1 MRGVANVHPMTA
13 EMALQLGRALA
24 YLVRSG
30 PHRHRI
36 VVGKDTR
43 LSGYMLEQ
51 AIASG
56 ICSMGVDVMLSG
68 PLPTPGIAFLTE
80 SMRAD
85 AGVVISASH
94 NPYQDN
100 GIKFFSRDGFKL
112 PDELELQIERLV
124 LDGDEGDAGAQDFRA
139 LRPTATRI
147 GKAKRI
153 DDAIGRY
160 VVFLKSLFPK
170 DLTLD
175 GLTVVVDCAHGAA
188 YHVAPAVF
196 EELGAKVIPIGVKPD
211 GTNINDGCGAIHPE
225 GMARAIQKHG
235 ADLGLALDGDA
246 DRVILADEQGR
257 VVDGDAIMALVGRDL
272 IRQGTLAKR
281 TVVATVMSNLGLER
295 ALAPVKGRVVRTAVG
310 DRYVVEEMRRSG
322 YNFGGEQSGHL
333 IFLDH
338 VTTGDGV
345 AAALNVLAVMQREG
359 RPLSELARCF
369 EPVPQALVNVAV
381 REKRPLAELPAVARA
396 IARGR
401 EGARGGGARPRPVL
415 RDREQGPRAR
425 RGAGREAD
433 PRARRGDRGRAAQ
446 GARVAPARSRGRAT
460 RPGARFWVRFPACP
474 LASAST
480 STTSRRSASPA
491 ARSTPTRWPPR
502 CSRSSAAPTRSPSTC
517 ARTAGTS
524 RSGTSRSCAAPSR
537 PGSTS
542 RWPRRRRW

>member
-1 MRGVANVHPMTA
+1 MSSRDLTRTTDLAAARGRARRNGTTNGAVAAPLAAAGRTPAVRRLFGTDGVRGVANVHPMTA

-24 YLVRSG
+24 FIVRNG

-36 VVGKDTR
+36 VIGKDTR

-56 ICSMGVDVMLSG
+56 ISSMGVDVMLCG
-68 PLPTPGIAFLTE
+68 PLPTPGIAFITH

-112 PDELELQIERLV
+112 PDELELKMEQLV
-124 LDGDEGDAGAQDFRA
+124 LDGAEGDGAADFHA

-153 DDAIGRY
+153 DDAKGRY
-160 VVFLKSLFPK
+160 AQFLKTLFPK
-170 DLTLD
+170 DLTLE

-196 EELGAKVIPIGVKPD
+196 EELGAKVIALNVKPD
-211 GTNINDGCGAIHPE
+211 GKNINDGCGAVHPE
-225 GMARAIQKHG
+225 TMAKAIQRHG
-235 ADLGLALDGDA
+235 AQLGLALDGDA
-246 DRVILADEQGR
+246 DRVILADEAGR
-257 VVDGDAIMALVGRDL
+257 VVDGDAIMALLGRDL
-272 IRQGTLAKR
+272 IARKALSKK

-295 ALAPVKGRVVRTAVG
+295 GGGGGGGGGGREDVG
-310 DRYVVEEMRRSG
+310 ERSLVEEMRRTG

-359 RPLSELARCF
+359 KPLSALARCF
-369 EPVPQALVNVAV
+369 EPFPQALVNVVV
-381 REKRPLAELPAVARA
+381 REKRPIAELPEVAKS
-396 IARGR
+396 IAAAEKALGDEGR
-401 EGARGGGARPRPVL
+401 VL
-415 RDREQGPRAR
+415 
-425 RGAGREAD
+425 
-433 PRARRGDRGRAAQ
+433 
-446 GARVAPARSRGRAT
+446 
-460 RPGARFWVRFPACP
+460 VRF
-474 LASAST
+474 
-480 STTSRRSASPA
+480 
-491 ARSTPTRWPPR
+491 
-502 CSRSSAAPTRSPSTC
+502 
-517 ARTAGTS
+517 
-524 RSGTSRSCAAPSR
+524 SGTENKVRVLVEGPDAKRIRALADGIAGELKAAI
-537 PGSTS
+537 G
-542 RWPRRRRW
+542 